1 MPDVVGLRRA
11 APLLKSWEKHCGTE
25 GHLGT
30 QQSQALFFPPNSRS
44 IRSKGPPWYVSEST
58 DTWPGNV
65 SLEPP
70 DYRTEKVSSS
80 RSGQGKT
87 IKRNSMNIYKERACT
102 RVTLH
107 PGEVDKILLTSRPE
121 LAVDGTEKG
130 FPEEGTASTCTL

>member
-1 MPDVVGLRRA
+1 M
-11 APLLKSWEKHCGTE
+11 
-25 GHLGT
+25 
-30 QQSQALFFPPNSRS
+30 
-44 IRSKGPPWYVSEST
+44 
-58 DTWPGNV
+58 
-65 SLEPP
+65 EPP

-80 RSGQGKT
+80 GSGQGKT